1 MQNNQNKLTDN
12 NVEMTDA
19 DEVDDGN
26 ARNPT
31 SNYLLNLVSASISSS
46 TVNQPFQSLNNR
58 GVNL

>member
-19 DEVDDGN
+19 DDVDDEN

-31 SNYLLNLVSASISSS
+31 SNH
-46 TVNQPFQSLNNR
+46 
-58 GVNL
+58 